1 MVETNL
7 PVLVLKDIV
16 LFPYNEIRV
25 EFSKTCDKLVLAN
38 ASKYNDSH
46 ILLINL
52 YDPLEENPSIKD
64 LPNVGIIG
72 KIKSKIEKYGW
83 YNCKNANF
91 VFTNRWFF
99 SSYFDYILNVNAP

>member
-25 EFSKTCDKLVLAN
+25 EFSKTREKLVLAN

-72 KIKSKIEKYGW
+72 KIKSKIEAKE
-83 YNCKNANF
+83 NK
-91 VFTNRWFF
+91 VTEEKEKDKDKE
-99 SSYFDYILNVNAP
+99 SE